1 MFNLCPE
8 DDGLQR
14 ALAIAGSVMRADQD
28 YGSTKAVGFRYHLRG
43 DLSEDNGP
51 LSTHPKRD
59 GYSRERGALLA
70 GFGVVPRESVGSAA
84 TPDLSNREVAQA
96 PVHVRAPPELAE
108 KEHLWAC
115 QVARLLVRAV
125 LAILLAAN
133 SMQQAN
139 DIVEYLQAV
148 KRRLNNGRD
157 NGAHFARCTNMLDTV
172 FTKHILAG
180 HRVFA
185 DHAILPKTFSDTYH
199 PSSGAADI
207 SQHCAVD
214 SPFLRIATGMM
225 AGAYV
230 KAAAGFV
237 ADSGKPNLSADVQQ
251 ALLLTAQV
259 LLALSDR
266 LET

>member
-1 MFNLCPE
+1 M
-8 DDGLQR
+8 
-14 ALAIAGSVMRADQD
+14 
-28 YGSTKAVGFRYHLRG
+28 
-43 DLSEDNGP
+43 LS
-51 LSTHPKRD
+51 
-59 GYSRERGALLA
+59 
-70 GFGVVPRESVGSAA
+70 
-84 TPDLSNREVAQA
+84 
-96 PVHVRAPPELAE
+96 
-108 KEHLWAC
+108 
-115 QVARLLVRAV
+115 
-125 LAILLAAN
+125 ILLAAN
-133 SMQQAN
+133 SMQRAD

-148 KRRLNNGRD
+148 KRRLNTGRD

-180 HRVFA
+180 HSVFA
-185 DHAILPKTFSDTYH
+185 NHAILPKTFSAHRYN
-199 PSSGAADI
+199 PRSGAADI

-237 ADSGKPNLSADVQQ
+237 ADSGEPSLSADVQE

-266 LET
+266 LEA